1 MLTNGVWIDA
11 GRREHAPAVRQVDR
25 RHSVRRLHEITQ
37 PKYRRRVVSER
48 DGRKLRALP
57 LRHAELHAPPEQQ
70 PRDDPVL
77 ARDLRDADAGLV
89 ALQGYG
95 ALLFVGEE
103 APQGL
108 PRRRLDRRSAELSS
122 PFPAASC

>member
-37 PKYRRRVVSER
+37 PKHRRRVVSER

-57 LRHAELHAPPEQQ
+57 LRHAELHAPAEQQ
-70 PRDDPVL
+70 ARDDPVL

-89 ALQGYG
+89 ALQRDG

-103 APQGL
+103 AAQRL
-108 PRRRLDRRSAELSS
+108 PRRRRIVRSAELSS
-122 PFPAASC
+122 PFPAAFC